1 MHHLPV
7 LVGSFAEAY
16 AWVDQDP
23 LARDSGIDGVPRGL
37 TQHALDL
44 LHQVARILGSFLVV
58 HENKGAAAAGS
69 EVGDRRRALQAP
81 DIVEDGGT
89 SLDRRLGNLDLVSVD
104 RNGHPSLS
112 RQMLDHSLGT
122 ADLLGNRDGFMARA
136 RRLAAD
142 VENVRAFADHHHGLG
157 DGGLSVVEPV
167 AAERVGTHVDDA
179 HHIGPPAPLEP
190 MPGDVGSLHGPIML
204 PPYQ

>member
-1 MHHLPV
+1 MSA
-7 LVGSFAEAY
+7 GG
-16 AWVDQDP
+16 DP
-23 LARDSGIDGVPRGL
+23 LAPLRTESWIAEARRKAIHLAFLVLPLALLYEPLPWPRGRA
-37 TQHALDL
+37 QWSWL
-44 LHQVARILGSFLVV
+44 LIVLVAGAVVIDVVRI
-58 HENKGAAAAGS
+58 H
-69 EVGDRRRALQAP
+69 
-81 DIVEDGGT
+81 
-89 SLDRRLGNLDLVSVD
+89 DRRLGNLDLVSVD

-122 ADLLGNRDGFMARA
+122 ADLLGHRDGFMARS